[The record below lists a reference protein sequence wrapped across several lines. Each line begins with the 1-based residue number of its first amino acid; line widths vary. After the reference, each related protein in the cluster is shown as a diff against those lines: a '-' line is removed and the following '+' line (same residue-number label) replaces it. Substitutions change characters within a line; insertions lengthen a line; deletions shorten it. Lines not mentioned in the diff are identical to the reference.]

1 MESHSPQPGGLATPT
16 RRTGIPANDG
26 DAEHFCS
33 SCAFAE
39 ACALAGYGK
48 PELSDLHYLVE
59 HVGPFEPGQRI
70 FRNGDPFRAL
80 YAVRSGMLKT
90 TLVDTEGREQV
101 LGFYLPGEM
110 VGLDAIY
117 PDHYPC
123 DAIALEETLCCRFS
137 FPAMSALAARQ
148 PKIQQHLFRMLSKEL
163 GAANLLAGDH
173 TADERMAAFLIDL
186 GDRYALR
193 GLSGDEFRLSMSRA
207 DIANY
212 LRLAAETVSRVLG
225 RFREQNLLRIDGRKV
240 VVLDAPR
247 LRELARC
254 VLNT

>member
-1 MESHSPQPGGLATPT
+1 MESRTSPSRTDAPAE

-26 DAEHFCS
+26 DAEHFCT

-39 ACALAGYGK
+39 SCAVAGYGK
-48 PELSDLHYLVE
+48 TELSELHCLVE
-59 HVGPFEPGQRI
+59 HVGPFEPGYHI

-80 YAVRSGMLKT
+80 FAVRSGMVKT
-90 TLVDTEGREQV
+90 TLVDAEGREQV
-101 LGFYLPGEM
+101 LGFYLPGEL

-117 PDHYPC
+117 PEHYPC
-123 DAIALEETLCCRFS
+123 DAIALEVTQCCRFS

-148 PKIQQHLFRMLSKEL
+148 PRVQQHLFRLLSKEL
-163 GAANLLAGDH
+163 GSATLLAGDH
-173 TADERMAAFLIDL
+173 SADERMAAFLVDL
-186 GDRYALR
+186 GDRYAAR
-193 GLSGDEFRLSMSRA
+193 GLSGTQFRLSMARA

-225 RFREQNLLRIDGRKV
+225 RFREQKLIAIEGRSVELLDPPK
-240 VVLDAPR
+240 

-254 VLNT
+254 VLGV